1 MDRESDLERVRKNAV
16 GKELD
21 EELVKQFPV
30 KRQYEVQIPT
40 RHGEVHC
47 YVFVPMAGEGKLP
60 AIVNFHGGG
69 FVKGYRG
76 RDILFSRNLAC
87 HTNCTVIDVDYK
99 VAPEYQYPYA
109 LEEGY
114 DAVNYILT
122 HEETFGIDRRKI
134 FLSGQSAGGN
144 LATGITLMA
153 KEKKEFSV
161 LLTMVSYPP
170 LDLAKDPAKKRFA
183 DLETERVETARL
195 YNDWYI
201 EKSRRTELYA
211 SPVYA
216 SREKL
221 TGLTPF
227 LIITAQKD
235 TLSEEAEK
243 FAYQLIEAGVTVTA
257 KQIRSAVHGF
267 LVRRS
272 EGFGT
277 AEKLIFGMVRQYLEG
292 ADS

>member
-1 MDRESDLERVRKNAV
+1 MDRESDLERIRKNAV

-21 EELVKQFPV
+21 EELARQFPV

-47 YVFVPMAGEGKLP
+47 YVFVPMTGEGKLP
-60 AIVNFHGGG
+60 VIVNFHGGG

-99 VAPEYQYPYA
+99 VSPEYQYPYA
-109 LEEGY
+109 IEEGY
-114 DAVNYILT
+114 DAVNYILS
-122 HEETFGIDRRKI
+122 HEETFGIDRRKL

-153 KEKKEFSV
+153 KEQKEFSV
-161 LLTMVSYPP
+161 LLTMLSYPP

-183 DLETERVETARL
+183 ELEAERVETARL

-201 EKSRRTELYA
+201 EKSRRMELYA

-216 SREKL
+216 SREEL
-221 TGLTPF
+221 AGLTPF

-235 TLSEEAEK
+235 TLSEEAET

-272 EGFGT
+272 EGFET
-277 AEKLIFGMVRQYLEG
+277 AEKLIFDMVRQYLEG
-292 ADS
+292 AGS

>member
-1 MDRESDLERVRKNAV
+1 MDKAYELERIRENAV

-21 EELVKQFPV
+21 EELAGQFPV
-30 KRQYEVQIPT
+30 KKQYEVQIPT

-47 YVFVPMAGEGKLP
+47 YVFVPMTGDGKRP
-60 AIVNFHGGG
+60 VIINFHGGG

-87 HTNCTVIDVDYK
+87 HTDCVVVDVDYK
-99 VAPEYQYPYA
+99 VAPEYKYPYA
-109 LEEGY
+109 VEEGY
-114 DAVNYILT
+114 DAVNYISG
-122 HEETFGIDRRKI
+122 HEEEFGIDKRKI

-144 LATGITLMA
+144 LAAGITIMA
-153 KEKKEFSV
+153 KKQNGFSV
-161 LLTMVSYPP
+161 LLTMLSYPP
-170 LDLAKDPAKKRFA
+170 LDLAKDPADKGCA
-183 DLETERVETARL
+183 GLEAERVETARL

-201 EKSRRTELYA
+201 ESGRRTEIYA

-216 SREKL
+216 SREEL
-221 TGLTPF
+221 AGLTPF

-235 TLSEEAEK
+235 MLSEEAVK
-243 FAYQLIEAGVTVTA
+243 FACQLIDAGVTVTA
-257 KQIRSAVHGF
+257 KKVESAVHGF

-277 AEKLIFGMVRQYLEG
+277 AEKLIFGMVRQYLEET
-292 ADS
+292 DL